1 MAGRGS
7 TSGASQE
14 ERREIG
20 SESGFRQ
27 TEVQQE
33 EPLGQIREERVEF
46 KSVAGRSSTGEASHV
61 VRRRGGKERESQQL
75 DAWQAEVQQEKR
87 LRQSE
92 ERLEARVEV
101 KWVFNMFNT

>member
-1 MAGRGS
+1 M
-7 TSGASQE
+7 
-14 ERREIG
+14 
-20 SESGFRQ
+20 
-27 TEVQQE
+27 
-33 EPLGQIREERVEF
+33 EF